1 LASLLD
7 ALNGSLDVL
16 GCAHRLCGCF
26 VFRRY
31 NDLDR
36 IACHLCSLRFCS
48 LFFVL
53 KPSCRLK
60 ETNRL
65 IKRPTRYRWQAL
77 IEQINQLDE
86 LPETIA
92 ISIGATFNAKDAL
105 IALIASAT
113 VASCAFDFDRFMARS
128 LVFAFFVA
136 AMPTEQSLPYQCR
149 DSQSFF
155 SESSIR

>member
-1 LASLLD
+1 
-7 ALNGSLDVL
+7 
-16 GCAHRLCGCF
+16 
-26 VFRRY
+26 
-31 NDLDR
+31 
-36 IACHLCSLRFCS
+36 

-60 ETNRL
+60 ETDRL
-65 IKRPTRYRWQAL
+65 IQSPARYRWQAL

-92 ISIGATFNAKDAL
+92 KSIRTAFNPKDAL
-105 IALIASAT
+105 IALVARLFLLFSALHSSPIAG
-113 VASCAFDFDRFMARS
+113 CAFNLDRFMARPFI
-128 LVFAFFVA
+128 LAFFVA
-136 AMPTEQSLPYQCR
+136 AMPTEQTLPYQCR

>member
-1 LASLLD
+1 
-7 ALNGSLDVL
+7 
-16 GCAHRLCGCF
+16 
-26 VFRRY
+26 
-31 NDLDR
+31 
-36 IACHLCSLRFCS
+36 

-60 ETNRL
+60 KTNRL
-65 IKRPTRYRWQAL
+65 IQSPARYRWQAL
-77 IEQINQLDE
+77 VEQVNQLDK

-92 ISIGATFNAKDAL
+92 ISIRTTFNAKDTL

-113 VASCAFDFDRFMARS
+113 VASCAFDLDRFMARPFV
-128 LVFAFFVA
+128 LAFFVA

-155 SESSIR
+155 SLSSIR

>member
-1 LASLLD
+1 
-7 ALNGSLDVL
+7 
-16 GCAHRLCGCF
+16 
-26 VFRRY
+26 
-31 NDLDR
+31 
-36 IACHLCSLRFCS
+36 